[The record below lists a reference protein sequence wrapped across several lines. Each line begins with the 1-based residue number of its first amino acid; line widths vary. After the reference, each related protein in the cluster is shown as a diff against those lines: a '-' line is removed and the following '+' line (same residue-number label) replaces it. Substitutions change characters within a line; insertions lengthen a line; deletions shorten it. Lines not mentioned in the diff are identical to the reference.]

1 MATKILI
8 PTPLRPYTDKKD
20 AVDADGSTVGEL
32 LADLTRKHTGLKA
45 HLYNDQGKLRSFVN
59 VYVND
64 EDIRYLQKEQTPV
77 SAADTVSIIP
87 SVAGGVDKT
96 QKGYGTFSTSAVA
109 EKRPYTFSRS
119 VDELPQLTNDEV
131 KRYSR
136 HLIMP
141 EVGMDGQRRLKAG
154 SVLCIGAGGLG
165 SPAALYLAAAGV
177 GTIGI
182 VDFDTVDYSNLQRQI
197 IHGTPDVGRSKL
209 ASAKDRLNAINPH
222 VDIQTYEV
230 ALSSDNALKLFE
242 PYDVILDGTDNFP
255 TRYLTNDA
263 CVLLDKPNA
272 YGSIFRFEGQ
282 ASVFATKKGPCYR
295 CLYPEPPP
303 PGLVPSC
310 AEGGVLGVLPGII
323 GVIQATEAIKLIAG
337 IGEPLVGRFLIYDA
351 LRMRFRELKLQK
363 DPDCPGCGTHP
374 TVTTLIDYD
383 QFCGLHPAAP
393 EPATVNNATEISA
406 VELKQRLD
414 RGDALTIVD
423 VREPNEYQINRI
435 AGSQLI
441 PLGDVPSRYRELNPA
456 DEIVVQCKSGA
467 RSAKAADFLRSVGFK
482 RVLNLKGGILDWID
496 KVDPTQPKY

>member
-20 AVDADGSTVGEL
+20 AVEAEGGTIGEL
-32 LADLTRKHTGLKA
+32 LADLTRRHHGLKA
-45 HLYNDQGKLRSFVN
+45 HLYNEQGKLRSFVN

-64 EDIRYLQKEQTPV
+64 EDIRYLQKEETRV
-77 SAADTVSIIP
+77 TAADTVSIIP
-87 SVAGGVDKT
+87 SVAGGVETTLDRKA
-96 QKGYGTFSTSAVA
+96 SAGA
-109 EKRPYTFSRS
+109 ADSS
-119 VDELPQLTNDEV
+119 LPTLTNEEV

-154 SVLCIGAGGLG
+154 KVLCIGAGGLG
-165 SPAALYLAAAGV
+165 SPAAMYLAAAGV
-177 GTIGI
+177 GTIGV
-182 VDFDTVDYSNLQRQI
+182 VDFDVVDYSNLQRQI

-209 ASAKDRLNAINPH
+209 ASAKDRLVAINPH
-222 VDIQTYEV
+222 IEVKTYEA
-230 ALSSDNALKLFE
+230 ALSSQNALELFA
-242 PYDVILDGTDNFP
+242 PFDVILDGTDNFP

-263 CVLLDKPNA
+263 CVLLGKPNA

-282 ASVFATKKGPCYR
+282 ASVFAAKDGPCYR

-310 AEGGVLGVLPGII
+310 AEGGVLGVLPGVI
-323 GVIQATEAIKLIAG
+323 GVIQATEAIKLITG

-351 LRMRFRELKLQK
+351 LRMRFRELKLKK
-363 DPDCPGCGTHP
+363 DPDCPVCGTRP
-374 TVTTLIDYD
+374 TVTKLIDYE
-383 QFCGLHPAAP
+383 QFCGLRPAAEETSSVQSSP
-393 EPATVNNATEISA
+393 FEISA

-414 RGDALTIVD
+414 RGERLRIVD

-435 AGSQLI
+435 PGAELI
-441 PLGDVPSRYRELNPA
+441 PLGEIPRRYAELDP
-456 DEIVVQCKSGA
+456 EEELIVHCKVGA

-482 RVLNLKGGILDWID
+482 KVLNLKGGILDWVD
-496 KVDPTQPKY
+496 KVDPSQPKY